1 MTRERRDLDDMP
13 AATAL
18 LPTLYRLRRRDCL
31 GCREAGR
38 LGRIEE
44 LGAHIPAT
52 AKLHG
57 ATDEQL
63 LAFVVAGREAR
74 HGDAWDLATAAWRH
88 LAARH
93 HDRVRGLVVAFRFPG
108 HPDVRIAPDEYD
120 DAAQECFIRTVKMLG
135 NFRGVSLGEF
145 LGALRTC
152 VTNTCMDY
160 SRRRLTRERGLAG
173 SIDEP
178 GPTADDDTYSR
189 FDAAIGGIAE
199 RTQAQHT
206 AARDELA
213 VLEDAI
219 SRLDNEQM
227 REVLRRKMT
236 GHSSSEI
243 GDELGLT
250 VANVDQLCS
259 RGVRQLREVMS
270 DD

>member
-1 MTRERRDLDDMP
+1 MP
-13 AATAL
+13 AATAV
-18 LPTLYRLRRRDCL
+18 LPTLHRRRRRDGL
-31 GCREAGR
+31 GRREAGR

-44 LGAHIPAT
+44 LGAHIPPT
-52 AKLHG
+52 AKLHA

-74 HGDAWDLATAAWRH
+74 RGDAWDLATASWRH

-108 HPDVRIAPDEYD
+108 HPEVRIAPDEYE
-120 DAAQECFIRTVKMLG
+120 DAAQECFIRTVKMLA

-160 SRRRLTRERGLAG
+160 CRRRLTRERGIAG
-173 SIDEP
+173 SIDEHSP
-178 GPTADDDTYSR
+178 AADDAVYGR
-189 FDAAIGGIAE
+189 FDVAIGEIAE

-213 VLEDAI
+213 ALEDAI
-219 SRLDNEQM
+219 SRLDNQQM
-227 REVLRRKMT
+227 RVVLRRKMT
-236 GHSSSEI
+236 GYSSAEI

-259 RGVRQLREVMS
+259 RGVRKLREVMS

>member
-1 MTRERRDLDDMP
+1 M
-13 AATAL
+13 AVATAI
-18 LPTLYRLRRRDCL
+18 LPAPDRSRAR
-31 GCREAGR
+31 GCVGECRAGR
-38 LGRIEE
+38 LARIE
-44 LGAHIPAT
+44 GIRANIAFK

-57 ATDEQL
+57 ASDEQL

-74 HGDAWDLATAAWRH
+74 RGEAWDLATAAWRH

-120 DAAQECFIRTVKMLG
+120 DAAQECFIRVVKMLG

-152 VTNTCMDY
+152 VSNTCMDY
-160 SRRRLTRERGLAG
+160 CRRRLTRERGLAG

-178 GPTADDDTYSR
+178 SPATDDDAYGR
-189 FDAAIGGIAE
+189 FDAAIGEIAE

-213 VLEDAI
+213 ALEDAI

-236 GHSSSEI
+236 GYSSAEI

-259 RGVRQLREVMS
+259 RGVRKLREVMS

>member
-1 MTRERRDLDDMP
+1 MT
-13 AATAL
+13 AATAVL
-18 LPTLYRLRRRDCL
+18 QARDRPRGRGYVGIRR
-31 GCREAGR
+31 AGR
-38 LGRIEE
+38 LALIE
-44 LGAHIPAT
+44 GMRANIAFS

-57 ATDEQL
+57 ASDEQL
-63 LAFVVAGREAR
+63 LAFVVAGRQAR
-74 HGDAWDLATAAWRH
+74 RGGAWDLATAAWRH

-108 HPDVRIAPDEYD
+108 HPDVRIAPDDYD
-120 DAAQECFIRTVKMLG
+120 DAAQECFIRAVKMLG

-160 SRRRLTRERGLAG
+160 CRRRLTRERGLAG

-178 GPTADDDTYSR
+178 SPATDDDAYGR
-189 FDAAIGGIAE
+189 FDAAIGEIAE
-199 RTQAQHT
+199 RTQARHT

-213 VLEDAI
+213 AMEDAI
-219 SRLDNEQM
+219 SRMDNEQM
-227 REVLRRKMT
+227 CDVLRRKMT
-236 GHSSSEI
+236 GYSSAEI

-259 RGVRQLREVMS
+259 RGVRKLREVMS

>member
-1 MTRERRDLDDMP
+1 MAVTP
-13 AATAL
+13 AVHQV
-18 LPTLYRLRRRDCL
+18 PYRRRRGDCV
-31 GCREAGR
+31 GRRETSR
-38 LGRIEE
+38 LALIEGT
-44 LGAHIPAT
+44 GANIST
-52 AKLHG
+52 KAKLHG
-57 ATDEQL
+57 SSDEQL
-63 LAFVVAGREAR
+63 LAFVVAGRETR
-74 HGDAWDLATAAWRH
+74 RGESWDLAVEAWRH

-120 DAAQECFIRTVKMLG
+120 DAAQECFIRVVKMLG

-160 SRRRLTRERGLAG
+160 CRRRLTRERGIAG

-178 GPTADDDTYSR
+178 SPAIDDDAYGR
-189 FDAAIGGIAE
+189 FDVAIGEIAE
-199 RTQAQHT
+199 RRQAQDA
-206 AARDELA
+206 AARDDLA
-213 VLEDAI
+213 ALEDAI
-219 SRLDNEQM
+219 SRLDNEHM

-236 GHSSSEI
+236 GYSSAEI

-259 RGVRQLREVMS
+259 RGVRKLREVMS